1 MVFRP
6 TPLKNDGV
14 SSSVGMMTFPKN
26 MGKSFKIP
34 WFQSPP
40 TSNPFIDGISTY
52 ILGDTL
58 WDDPSSIFVKVSQV
72 TGGGDLGFFFLLRNP
87 R

>member
-1 MVFRP
+1 
-6 TPLKNDGV
+6 
-14 SSSVGMMTFPKN
+14 

-52 ILGDTL
+52 ILGDTR
-58 WDDPSSIFVKVSQV
+58 WDVPPSICVKVSQV
-72 TGGGDLGFFFLLRNP
+72 TGGGDLVFFHVKKPQVVTSKLNHVKP
-87 R
+87 MVDIC